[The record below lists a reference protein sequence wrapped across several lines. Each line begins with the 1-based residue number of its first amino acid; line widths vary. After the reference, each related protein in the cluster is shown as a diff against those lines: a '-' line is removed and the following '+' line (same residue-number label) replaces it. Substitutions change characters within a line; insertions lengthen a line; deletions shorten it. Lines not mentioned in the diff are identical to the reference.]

1 METTEPILKPAVEI
15 VSESMGKSAGEDFY
29 NLYKFE
35 DKEGILQ
42 GVVALLQSLLGPDM
56 VSKKIEEAKK
66 KAWTQKK

>member
-1 METTEPILKPAVEI
+1 MEEQEAILKPAVEI
-15 VSESMGKSAGEDFY
+15 VSESMGKDAGEDFY

-56 VSKKIEEAKK
+56 VDKKIATIKV
-66 KAWTQKK
+66 QK